1 MKRASLAAAAA
12 SFAVL
17 LSAVVGH
24 SQAPGAAPTTLNL
37 DVCRWKVVG
46 RESGPVNYYQS
57 VNDPLMPFV
66 HAHYVPP
73 MQTTVLGYEVAEND
87 RRRAATVSWQWRAT
101 TLPNGGD
108 ECADGK
114 GDSAAVVYLTWKQ
127 TLRWYTL
134 KYVWSAVGKRG
145 AVCARKRN
153 PFVAQDTI
161 ILETGEPLNTWKL
174 ETIDLRS
181 EFRNH
186 FNSGDPKSDVPDFV
200 GVGIMTDGDQT
211 KSESA
216 ADYASFVLG
225 R

>member
-12 SFAVL
+12 SLAVL
-17 LSAVVGH
+17 LCAGAGRTQSA
-24 SQAPGAAPTTLNL
+24 PAATLDL

-57 VNDPLMPFV
+57 VNDPTLPFV

-73 MQTTVLGYEVAEND
+73 EATTVLGFEVGEAD
-87 RRRAATVSWQWRAT
+87 RRRATAVTWQWRAM
-101 TLPNGGD
+101 TLPVGGD
-108 ECADGK
+108 ECAEGK

-145 AVCARKRN
+145 AVCGRKRN

-161 ILETGEPLNTWKL
+161 ILESGAPLGAWKT
-174 ETIDLRS
+174 ETVDLRR

-186 FNSGDPKSDVPDFV
+186 FDNGDANGDVPDFV

-216 ADYASFVLG
+216 ADYAGFVLQ